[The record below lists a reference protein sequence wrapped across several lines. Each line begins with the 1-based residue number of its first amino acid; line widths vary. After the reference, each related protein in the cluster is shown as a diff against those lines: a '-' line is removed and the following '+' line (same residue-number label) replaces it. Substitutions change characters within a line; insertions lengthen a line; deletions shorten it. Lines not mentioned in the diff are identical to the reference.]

1 MKRLAIVTTHPIQY
15 NAPLF
20 KLLNSR
26 KNIEVK
32 VFYTWGQSK
41 DGLLYDPG
49 FGISRQWDIPLLEG
63 YNYEFVDN
71 QAKDS
76 GSHHFWGIRNKHL
89 ITKIEDFRPD
99 AILVYGWSFYSHLT
113 TIFHFRKKACILFR
127 GDSTLLDNNQF
138 SWFKRGIKKIFLSF
152 IFSGIDKALYVGGA
166 NKAYFEYYG
175 LKEKQ
180 LLFAPHAIDNARF
193 SLNSESLEQAAKE
206 WRKQLGIAEDNIV
219 FLYAGKLESKKA
231 PDLLLEAFLS
241 INVEG
246 IDLVICGNGQLG
258 NKLKEMAD
266 NHPKIHFL
274 PFQNQNQMPVVYR
287 IGDVFVLPSRGPG
300 ETWGLAANEAMAC
313 GRPVIVSDRCG
324 CAQDLVKED
333 VNGYVFEAES
343 LYGLTQCMRKMLEST
358 YRKEMSEASYIKIKD
373 FSYDS
378 VYKSIEKTL
387 LTD

>member
-71 QAKDS
+71 QAKDP

-89 ITKIEDFRPD
+89 IKKIEDFRPD
-99 AILVYGWSFYSHLT
+99 AVLVYGWAFYSHLR

-127 GDSTLLDNNQF
+127 GDSTLLDNDQF
-138 SWFKRGIKKIFLSF
+138 SWFKRGIKKMVLSI

-193 SLNSESLEQAAKE
+193 SLNSESLEQEAKE

-241 INVEG
+241 IDVEG
-246 IDLVICGNGQLG
+246 IDLVICGNGQLE
-258 NKLKEMAD
+258 NKLKGMAD